1 MHYLEH
7 YIIHTG
13 IIEDVREECN
23 RYGYVVELEIP
34 RPLGDMEVPGVGKVC
49 LCVVWGLACSNC

>member
-23 RYGYVVELEIP
+23 RYGYVVGLEIP

-49 LCVVWGLACSNC
+49 